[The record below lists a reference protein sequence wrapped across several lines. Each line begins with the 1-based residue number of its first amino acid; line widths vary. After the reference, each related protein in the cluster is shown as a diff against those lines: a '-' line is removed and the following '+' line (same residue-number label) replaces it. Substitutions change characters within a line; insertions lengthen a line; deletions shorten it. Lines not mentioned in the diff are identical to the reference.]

1 MGIENPANESGTSP
15 STETDAPPAAA
26 ADALPLDGLAAA
38 ADPALAGLAASA
50 QPQLTHDDSDSL
62 LGQGSTSDYDS
73 HVALVLDPSVLPDM
87 DATLDLLTT
96 SHDLFD
102 VPAIDFGGTAG
113 DAS

>member
-1 MGIENPANESGTSP
+1 MGIEKPANESGTSP

-26 ADALPLDGLAAA
+26 ADELPLDGLAAA
-38 ADPALAGLAASA
+38 ADPTLAGVGASA
-50 QPQLTHDDSDSL
+50 QPQLDDSL
-62 LGQGSTSDYDS
+62 LAQGSASVYDS

>member
-1 MGIENPANESGTSP
+1 MGIESSANESGAGP
-15 STETDAPPAAA
+15 STETDARPAAA
-26 ADALPLDGLAAA
+26 DDTLPLDGLGAA
-38 ADPALAGLAASA
+38 ADPALAGRDASA
-50 QPQLTHDDSDSL
+50 QPQLDDSL
-62 LGQGSTSDYDS
+62 LGQGSAGVYDS